1 MIQLFLG
8 GAAGAT
14 PSGAGTIQAAGS
26 LAAEG
31 DNMVVAGWIA
41 GYYNDD
47 SDE

>member
-31 DNMVVAGWIA
+31 DDMIVAGWMV
-41 GYYNDD
+41 YYPDD
-47 SDE
+47 STDE